1 MTYLLDKLVKCK
13 MVKRMADEND
23 RRDKLIYLAKEGNEL
38 REQLHPWVAE
48 VYEMATNDVKL
59 TT

>member
-1 MTYLLDKLVKCK
+1 
-13 MVKRMADEND
+13 MVKRVADEND